1 MFQDPP
7 YCLCWEKSKTL
18 RNVILLVLQQMEDW
32 VYASCPVDFPLMFQ
46 FNLFCSKCQQKM
58 ELSKKKLQE
67 FFSVTYSPAWMGLT
81 GDITLRFSFW
91 HTEVKKHCFT
101 AVLAF
106 SILPN
111 LHINASKRN
120 QLQFFQ
126 FIFFEEA
133 VHIVHAKRHA
143 VVL

>member
-7 YCLCWEKSKTL
+7 CCLCWEKSKTL
-18 RNVILLVLQQMEDW
+18 WNVILLVLQQMEDW

-46 FNLFCSKCQQKM
+46 FNLFCSKCQQKI
-58 ELSKKKLQE
+58 ELSKKKWQE

-101 AVLAF
+101 AVSLSMQVKEINCNFF
-106 SILPN
+106 SSYSLKKQYT
-111 LHINASKRN
+111 LFMLKDM
-120 QLQFFQ
+120 LLFFSLL
-126 FIFFEEA
+126 IS
-133 VHIVHAKRHA
+133 
-143 VVL
+143 L